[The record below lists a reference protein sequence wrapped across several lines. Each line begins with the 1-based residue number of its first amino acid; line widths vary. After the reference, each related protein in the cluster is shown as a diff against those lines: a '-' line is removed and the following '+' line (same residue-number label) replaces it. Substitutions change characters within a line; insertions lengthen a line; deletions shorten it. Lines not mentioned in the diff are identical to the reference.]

1 MKRTM
6 NKLLISLAAVGMT
19 AAMAVSCIINIG
31 GNGSVW
37 VGEYTEHGIDYTEVR
52 EVGHFRALAS
62 SLPANV
68 YYVQADKQEV
78 RVESTE
84 EFAPKVLT
92 TVEDGILTLKLEP
105 GRYPKLILRVTVSS
119 PDIEK
124 LSVSGSGNL
133 FHEGVLHA
141 SGSLALKVSGSGDI
155 VTGEIDSRDFDA
167 QCSGSGSIRVGT
179 LACDDFDGK
188 VSGSGNVRMGRIS
201 CDDFEAGVSGSGDFF
216 VDKLTSD
223 KLTSTGGASV
233 RVSGSGNVRLSEV
246 AVDGN
251 MDLKTGGSGDI
262 LVNGS
267 CHDVTASTSGSGNIT
282 GNLKYDHISVKA
294 SGSGNVNL

>member
-6 NKLLISLAAVGMT
+6 KKVIIFLAAGVV
-19 AAMAVSCIINIG
+19 AAMMAVSCIININ
-31 GNGSVW
+31 GNGSTW
-37 VGEYTEHGIDYTEVR
+37 VEEYTEEGIDHTEVR
-52 EVGHFRALAS
+52 EVGHFRAVAS

-68 YYVQADKQEV
+68 YYVHADKQEV

-84 EFAPKVLT
+84 ELAPKVLT
-92 TVEDGILTLKLEP
+92 TVEDEILTLKLEP
-105 GRYPKLILRVTVSS
+105 GRYPKLILRVIVSS

-133 FHEGVLHA
+133 IHEGVLRT

-155 VTGEIDSRDFDA
+155 RTGEIKSRDFTA
-167 QCSGSGSIRVGT
+167 QCSGSGSIRVGE

-188 VSGSGNVRMGRIS
+188 VSGSGSLNMGSIS
-201 CDDFEAGVSGSGDFF
+201 CEGFEVSVGGSGDIFIN
-216 VDKLTSD
+216 DLTTRES
-223 KLTSTGGASV
+223 ASV
-233 RVSGSGNVRLSEV
+233 RVSGSGNVRLKEV
-246 AVDGN
+246 SVQGD

-267 CHDVTASTSGSGNIT
+267 CHDVIASTSGSGNIT
-282 GNLKYDHISVKA
+282 GDLKYNHISVKT
-294 SGSGNVNL
+294 SGSGDVNL

>member
-6 NKLLISLAAVGMT
+6 KKLLISLAAVGMT

-37 VGEYTEHGIDYTEVR
+37 VGEYTEQGIDYTEVR

-84 EFAPKVLT
+84 ELAPKVLT

-167 QCSGSGSIRVGT
+167 QCSGSGSIRVSK
-179 LACDDFDGK
+179 LVCDDFDGK
-188 VSGSGNVRMGRIS
+188 VSGSGTIHVGIVS
-201 CDDFEAGVSGSGDFF
+201 CDDFEAGVSGSGGFT
-216 VDKLTSD
+216 VN

-233 RVSGSGNVRLSEV
+233 RVSGSGDVVLKEA

-262 LVNGS
+262 TINGS
-267 CHDVTASTSGSGNIT
+267 CHDLTASTSGSGNIN
-282 GNLKYDHISVKA
+282 GDLKYNHISVKT
-294 SGSGNVNL
+294 SGSGDVNL

>member
-6 NKLLISLAAVGMT
+6 KKLLISLAAVGMT

-37 VGEYTEHGIDYTEVR
+37 VGEYTEHGIDHTEVR
-52 EVGHFRALAS
+52 EVGHFRAVAS

-155 VTGEIDSRDFDA
+155 VTGEIDSRDFEA
-167 QCSGSGSIRVGT
+167 QCSGSGSIRVSK
-179 LACDDFDGK
+179 LSCDDFDGQ
-188 VSGSGNVRMGRIS
+188 VSGSGSVRMGSIS
-201 CDDFEAGVSGSGDFF
+201 CDDFEAGASGSGGFS
-216 VDKLTSD
+216 VDKLTA
-223 KLTSTGGASV
+223 TGGASV
-233 RVSGSGNVRLSEV
+233 RVSGSGDVLLRE
-246 AVDGN
+246 ATIDGN
-251 MDLKTGGSGDI
+251 MDLKTSGSGDI
-262 LVNGS
+262 TVNGS
-267 CHDVTASTSGSGNIT
+267 CHDLTAAISGSGDIS
-282 GNLKYDHISVKA
+282 GNLKYDRISTHT
-294 SGSGNVNL
+294 SGSGRVNL

>member
-1 MKRTM
+1 MK
-6 NKLLISLAAVGMT
+6 KLLIFLAA
-19 AAMAVSCIINIG
+19 AAMTVSCIINIG
-31 GNGSVW
+31 GGSAVW
-37 VGEYTEHGIDYTEVR
+37 VGECTEEGIDHTEVR
-52 EVGHFRALAS
+52 EVGHFRAVAS

-78 RVESTE
+78 RVETTE
-84 EFAPKVLT
+84 ELAPKVLT
-92 TVEDGILTLKLEP
+92 TVEDGKLSLKLES
-105 GRYPKLILRVTVSS
+105 GRYPKLILRVVVSS

-141 SGSLALKVSGSGDI
+141 SGSLALKVSGSGDM
-155 VTGEIDSRDFDA
+155 VMGEIDSRDFTV
-167 QCSGSGSIRVGT
+167 QCSGSGSIRVGK

-188 VSGSGNVRMGRIS
+188 VSGSGNVRMGSIS
-201 CDDFEAGVSGSGDFF
+201 CDDFETGVSGSGDFF
-216 VDKLTSD
+216 VD

-246 AVDGN
+246 TVNGN

-262 LVNGS
+262 TVYGS

-282 GNLKYDHISVKA
+282 GDLKYDSISTHT
-294 SGSGNVNL
+294 SGSGDVRL

>member
-6 NKLLISLAAVGMT
+6 KKVIIFLAAGVV
-19 AAMAVSCIINIG
+19 AAMMAVSCIININ
-31 GNGSVW
+31 GNGSTW
-37 VGEYTEHGIDYTEVR
+37 VEEYTEEGIDHTEVR
-52 EVGHFRALAS
+52 EVGHFRAVAS

-68 YYVQADKQEV
+68 YYVHADKQEV

-84 EFAPKVLT
+84 ELAPKVLT
-92 TVEDGILTLKLEP
+92 TVEDEILTLKLEP
-105 GRYPKLILRVTVSS
+105 GRYPKLILRVVVSS

-133 FHEGVLHA
+133 IHEGVLRT

-155 VTGEIDSRDFDA
+155 RTGEIKSRDFTA
-167 QCSGSGSIRVGT
+167 QCSGSGSIRVGE

-188 VSGSGNVRMGRIS
+188 VSGSGSLNMGSIS
-201 CDDFEAGVSGSGDFF
+201 CEGFEVSVGGSGDIFIN
-216 VDKLTSD
+216 DLTTRES
-223 KLTSTGGASV
+223 ASV
-233 RVSGSGNVRLSEV
+233 RVSGSGNVRLKEV
-246 AVDGN
+246 SVQGD

-267 CHDVTASTSGSGNIT
+267 CHDVIASTSGSGNIT
-282 GNLKYDHISVKA
+282 GDLKYNHISVKT
-294 SGSGNVNL
+294 SGSGDVNL

>member
-1 MKRTM
+1 MKQTM
-6 NKLLISLAAVGMT
+6 KKLLYFLAAGL
-19 AAMAVSCIINIG
+19 MAVSCILNVG

-37 VGEYTEHGIDYTEVR
+37 VGQYTEEGIDHTEVR
-52 EVGHFRALAS
+52 EIGHFRAVAS

-78 RVESTE
+78 LVESTE

-92 TVEDGILTLKLEP
+92 TVEDGTLYLKLEP

-133 FHEGVLHA
+133 FHKGVLHA
-141 SGSLALKVSGSGDI
+141 SGSLALKVSGSGDL
-155 VTGEIDSRDFDA
+155 VTGEIDSRDFTA
-167 QCSGSGSIRVGT
+167 QCSGSGSLRVGT

-188 VSGSGNVRMGRIS
+188 VSGSGTIHVGVVS

-216 VDKLTSD
+216 VNR
-223 KLTSTGGASV
+223 LTSTGGASV
-233 RVSGSGNVRLSEV
+233 RVSGSGNVVLKEA

-262 LVNGS
+262 SINGS
-267 CHDVTASTSGSGNIT
+267 CRDVTATTSGSGNIN
-282 GNLKYDHISVKA
+282 GDLKYNHISVKTT
-294 SGSGNVNL
+294 GSGDVNL

>member
-6 NKLLISLAAVGMT
+6 NRVLFFLAAGLV
-19 AAMAVSCIINIG
+19 AASTAVSCIISIG
-31 GNGSVW
+31 GNGAVQ
-37 VGEYTEHGIDYTEVR
+37 VFQCTEEGIDHTEVR
-52 EVGHFRALAS
+52 EVGHFRAVAS

-92 TVEDGILTLKLEP
+92 TVEDGKLSLKLES
-105 GRYPKLILRVTVSS
+105 GRYPKLILRVVVSS

-155 VTGEIDSRDFDA
+155 FTGEIDSRDFTA
-167 QCSGSGSIRVGT
+167 QCSGSGSIRADK

-216 VDKLTSD
+216 VG

-246 AVDGN
+246 TVNGN

-267 CHDVTASTSGSGNIT
+267 CHDVTATTSGSGNIT
-282 GNLKYDHISVKA
+282 GNLKYNHISVKT
-294 SGSGNVNL
+294 SGSGDVNL

>member
-6 NKLLISLAAVGMT
+6 KKLLISLAAVGMT

-31 GNGSVW
+31 GNGSTW
-37 VGEYTEHGIDYTEVR
+37 VGEYTEQGIDYTEVR

-68 YYVQADKQEV
+68 YYVLADKQEV

-133 FHEGVLHA
+133 FQEGVLHA

-155 VTGEIDSRDFDA
+155 VTGEIDSRDFTA
-167 QCSGSGSIRVGT
+167 QCSGSGSIRIGT

-188 VSGSGNVRMGRIS
+188 VSGSG
-201 CDDFEAGVSGSGDFF
+201 DFF
-216 VDKLTSD
+216 VDKLTS
-223 KLTSTGGASV
+223 TGSASV

-246 AVDGN
+246 TVDGD

-282 GNLKYDHISVKA
+282 GNLKHDNISVKA
-294 SGSGNVNL
+294 SGSGNVKL

>member
-6 NKLLISLAAVGMT
+6 KKILIFLAA
-19 AAMAVSCIINIG
+19 AAMAVSCIINFG
-31 GNGSVW
+31 GNGVVW
-37 VGEYTEHGIDYTEVR
+37 VLDCTEEGIDHTEVR
-52 EVGHFRALAS
+52 EVGHFRAVAS
-62 SLPANV
+62 SIPANV

-92 TVEDGILTLKLEP
+92 KVEDGKLSIKLEP
-105 GRYPKLILRVTVSS
+105 GRYSKLILRVVVSS

-124 LSVSGSGNL
+124 LSVSGSGDL
-133 FHEGVLHA
+133 IHEGVLHA

-155 VTGEIDSRDFDA
+155 VTGEIDSRDFEA
-167 QCSGSGSIRVGT
+167 QCSGSGSIRADK
-179 LACDDFDGK
+179 LACDDFDGQ
-188 VSGSGNVRMGRIS
+188 VSGSGTIHVGIVS
-201 CDDFEAGVSGSGDFF
+201 CDDFEAGVSGSGGFT
-216 VDKLTSD
+216 VN

-233 RVSGSGNVRLSEV
+233 RVSGSGDVVLKEA

-262 LVNGS
+262 TINGS
-267 CHDVTASTSGSGNIT
+267 CRDLTASTSGSGNIS
-282 GNLKYDHISVKA
+282 GDLKYDHISVKT
-294 SGSGNVNL
+294 SGSGSVNL

>member
-6 NKLLISLAAVGMT
+6 KKLLIFLAAAV
-19 AAMAVSCIINIG
+19 MAVSCIINIS

-37 VGEYTEHGIDYTEVR
+37 VGEYTEEGIDHTEVR
-52 EVGHFRALAS
+52 EVGHFRAVAS

-78 RVESTE
+78 LVESTE
-84 EFAPKVLT
+84 ELSPKVLT
-92 TVEDGILTLKLEP
+92 TVEDGTLSLKLEP
-105 GRYPKLILRVTVSS
+105 GRYPKLVLRVTVSS

-133 FHEGVLHA
+133 FQEGPMHA
-141 SGSLALKVSGSGDI
+141 SGALTLKVSGSGDI
-155 VTGEIDSRDFDA
+155 LTGEIDSRDFTA

-188 VSGSGNVRMGRIS
+188 ISGSGTVHIGRVS
-201 CDDFEAGVSGSGDFF
+201 CDDFEAGISGSGGFT
-216 VDKLTSD
+216 VN

-233 RVSGSGNVRLSEV
+233 RVSGSGDVLLKEA

-262 LVNGS
+262 TVNGS
-267 CHDVTASTSGSGNIT
+267 CHDLTATTSGSGNIS
-282 GNLKYDHISVKA
+282 GDLKYNHISVKS
-294 SGSGNVNL
+294 SGSGDVNL

>member
-6 NKLLISLAAVGMT
+6 KKLLLFLAAAT
-19 AAMAVSCIINIG
+19 MAVSCIINIG
-31 GNGSVW
+31 GGSAVW
-37 VGEYTEHGIDYTEVR
+37 VGEYTEEGIDHTEVR
-52 EVGHFRALAS
+52 EVGHFRAVAS

-84 EFAPKVLT
+84 ELAPKVLT
-92 TVEDGILTLKLEP
+92 TVEDGKLSLKLES
-105 GRYPKLILRVTVSS
+105 GRYPKLILRVVVSS

-155 VTGEIDSRDFDA
+155 FTGEIDSRDFTV
-167 QCSGSGSIRVGT
+167 QCSGSGGIRVSK
-179 LACDDFDGK
+179 LVCDDFDGQ
-188 VSGSGNVRMGRIS
+188 VSGSGSVRMGSIS
-201 CDDFEAGVSGSGDFF
+201 CDDFEAGASGSGGFS
-216 VDKLTSD
+216 VD

-233 RVSGSGNVRLSEV
+233 RVSGSGDVLLRE
-246 AVDGN
+246 ATIDGN
-251 MDLKTGGSGDI
+251 MDLKTSGSGDI
-262 LVNGS
+262 TVHGS
-267 CHDVTASTSGSGNIT
+267 CHDVTASISGSGDIS
-282 GNLKYDHISVKA
+282 GNLKYDRISTHT
-294 SGSGNVNL
+294 SGSGSVNL

>member
-6 NKLLISLAAVGMT
+6 KKLLYFLAAGL
-19 AAMAVSCIINIG
+19 MAVSCILNVG
-31 GNGSVW
+31 GNGSAW
-37 VGEYTEHGIDYTEVR
+37 VGAYTEEGIDHSEVR
-52 EVGHFRALAS
+52 EVGHFRAVAS

-84 EFAPKVLT
+84 ELAPKVLT
-92 TVEDGILTLKLEP
+92 TVEDGKLSLKLEP
-105 GRYPKLILRVTVSS
+105 GRYPKLILRVVVSS

-155 VTGEIDSRDFDA
+155 VTGEIDSRDFTA
-167 QCSGSGSIRVGT
+167 QCSGSGSLRVGT
-179 LACDDFDGK
+179 LACDDFDGQ
-188 VSGSGNVRMGRIS
+188 VSGSGTIHVGIVS

-216 VDKLTSD
+216 VN

-233 RVSGSGNVRLSEV
+233 RVSGSGNVVLKEA
-246 AVDGN
+246 AVGGN

-262 LVNGS
+262 TINGS
-267 CHDVTASTSGSGNIT
+267 CRDVTATTSGSGNIN
-282 GNLKYDHISVKA
+282 GDLKYNHISVKTT
-294 SGSGNVNL
+294 GSGDVNL

>member
-1 MKRTM
+1 MK
-6 NKLLISLAAVGMT
+6 KLLIFLVA
-19 AAMAVSCIINIG
+19 AAMAVSCIINFG
-31 GNGSVW
+31 GNGVVW
-37 VGEYTEHGIDYTEVR
+37 VGECTEEGIDHTEVR
-52 EVGHFRALAS
+52 EVGHFRAVAS
-62 SLPANV
+62 SLPAHV

-84 EFAPKVLT
+84 ELAPKVLT
-92 TVEDGILTLKLEP
+92 TVEDGKLSLKLES
-105 GRYPKLILRVTVSS
+105 GRYPKLILRVVVSS

-141 SGSLALKVSGSGDI
+141 SGSLALKVSGSGDM
-155 VTGEIDSRDFDA
+155 VMGEIDSRDFTV
-167 QCSGSGSIRVGT
+167 QCSGSGSIRADK

-188 VSGSGNVRMGRIS
+188 VSGSGNVRMGSIS
-201 CDDFEAGVSGSGDFF
+201 CDDFETGVSGSGDFF
-216 VDKLTSD
+216 VD

-246 AVDGN
+246 TVNGN

-262 LVNGS
+262 TVYGS

-282 GNLKYDHISVKA
+282 GDLKYDSISTHT
-294 SGSGNVNL
+294 SGSGDVRL

>member
-6 NKLLISLAAVGMT
+6 KKVFIFLAAGVV
-19 AAMAVSCIINIG
+19 AAMTAVSCIININ
-31 GNGSVW
+31 GNGSTW
-37 VGEYTEHGIDYTEVR
+37 VGEYTEEGIDHTEIR
-52 EVGHFRALAS
+52 EVGHFRALSS

-78 RVESTE
+78 RVETTE
-84 EFAPKVLT
+84 ELAPKVLT
-92 TVEDGILTLKLEP
+92 TVEDEILTLKLEP
-105 GRYPKLILRVTVSS
+105 GRYPKLILRVVVSS

-124 LSVSGSGNL
+124 LSVSGSGT
-133 FHEGVLHA
+133 
-141 SGSLALKVSGSGDI
+141 LALKVSGSGDI
-155 VTGEIDSRDFDA
+155 LTGEIDSRDFTA
-167 QCSGSGSIRVGT
+167 QCSGSGSIRVGQ

-188 VSGSGNVRMGRIS
+188 VSGSGNVRMGRNS

-216 VDKLTSD
+216 VDKLI
-223 KLTSTGGASV
+223 STGGASV

-246 AVDGN
+246 TVDGN

-267 CHDVTASTSGSGNIT
+267 CHDVTATTSGSGNIT
-282 GNLKYDHISVKA
+282 GNLKYNHISVKA
-294 SGSGNVNL
+294 SGSGDVNL

>member
-1 MKRTM
+1 MK
-6 NKLLISLAAVGMT
+6 KLLIFLAAVVLT
-19 AAMAVSCIINIG
+19 AAMAVSCIVNIG
-31 GNGSVW
+31 GIGSTW
-37 VGEYTEHGIDYTEVR
+37 VGECTEEGIDHTEVR
-52 EVGHFRALAS
+52 EVGHFRTVAS

-92 TVEDGILTLKLEP
+92 TVEDGKLSLKLEP
-105 GRYPKLILRVTVSS
+105 GRYPKLILVVVSS

-155 VTGEIDSRDFDA
+155 VTGEIDSRDFVV
-167 QCSGSGSIRVGT
+167 QCSGSGSIRAGKLV
-179 LACDDFDGK
+179 CDDFDGQ
-188 VSGSGNVRMGRIS
+188 VSGSGTIRMGRIS
-201 CDDFEAGVSGSGDFF
+201 CDDFEAGVSGSGGFF
-216 VDKLTSD
+216 VV

-233 RVSGSGNVRLSEV
+233 RVSGSGDVRLGEV

-262 LVNGS
+262 TVNGS
-267 CHDVTASTSGSGNIT
+267 CHNLTAVTSGSGDIT
-282 GNLKYDHISVKA
+282 GHLKYDSISTHS
-294 SGSGNVNL
+294 SGSGRVNL

>member
-6 NKLLISLAAVGMT
+6 KKLLLFLAV
-19 AAMAVSCIINIG
+19 AAIAVSCIINLG

-37 VGEYTEHGIDYTEVR
+37 VGEYTEEGIDHTEVR
-52 EVGHFRALAS
+52 EVGHFRAVAS

-84 EFAPKVLT
+84 EFASKVLT

-105 GRYPKLILRVTVSS
+105 GRYPKLILRVVVSS

-216 VDKLTSD
+216 VDKLTS
-223 KLTSTGGASV
+223 TGGASV

-246 AVDGN
+246 TVDGN

-262 LVNGS
+262 LLNGS

-294 SGSGNVNL
+294 SGSGNVKL

>member
-1 MKRTM
+1 MK
-6 NKLLISLAAVGMT
+6 KLLIFLAAV
-19 AAMAVSCIINIG
+19 AMSVSCIINIG
-31 GNGSVW
+31 GGSAVW
-37 VGEYTEHGIDYTEVR
+37 VGECTEEGIDHTEVR
-52 EVGHFRALAS
+52 EVGHFRAVAS

-78 RVESTE
+78 RVETTE
-84 EFAPKVLT
+84 EVAPKVLT
-92 TVEDGILTLKLEP
+92 TVEDGKLSLKLES
-105 GRYPKLILRVTVSS
+105 GRYPKLILRVVVSS

-155 VTGEIDSRDFDA
+155 VTGEIDSRDFTV
-167 QCSGSGSIRVGT
+167 QCSGSGSIRVGK

-188 VSGSGNVRMGRIS
+188 VSGSGNVRMGSIS
-201 CDDFEAGVSGSGDFF
+201 CDDFETGVSGSGDFF
-216 VDKLTSD
+216 VD

-246 AVDGN
+246 TVNGN

-262 LVNGS
+262 TVYGS

-282 GNLKYDHISVKA
+282 GDLKYDSISTHT
-294 SGSGNVNL
+294 SGSGDVRL

>member
-6 NKLLISLAAVGMT
+6 KKILISLAAVVMT
-19 AAMAVSCIINIG
+19 AAVSVSCIINI
-31 GNGSVW
+31 NGSGSTW
-37 VGEYTEHGIDYTEVR
+37 VSECTEEGIDYTEVR
-52 EVGHFRALAS
+52 EVGHFRAVAS

-78 RVESTE
+78 LVESTE
-84 EFAPKVLT
+84 ELASKVLT
-92 TVEDGILTLKLEP
+92 TVEDGKLSLKLEP
-105 GRYPKLILRVTVSS
+105 GRYPKLILRVVVSS

-155 VTGEIDSRDFDA
+155 VTGEIDSRDFTA
-167 QCSGSGSIRVGT
+167 QCSGSGSLRVGT
-179 LACDDFDGK
+179 LACDDFDGQ
-188 VSGSGNVRMGRIS
+188 VSGSGTIHVGIVS

-216 VDKLTSD
+216 VN

-233 RVSGSGNVRLSEV
+233 RVSGSGNVVLKEA

-262 LVNGS
+262 TINGS
-267 CHDVTASTSGSGNIT
+267 CRDVTATTSGSGNIN
-282 GNLKYDHISVKA
+282 GDLKYNHISVKTT
-294 SGSGNVNL
+294 GSGDVNL

>member
-1 MKRTM
+1 MK
-6 NKLLISLAAVGMT
+6 KLLLFLAA
-19 AAMAVSCIINIG
+19 AAMAVSCIIKIG
-31 GNGSVW
+31 GGSAVW
-37 VGEYTEHGIDYTEVR
+37 VGECTEEGIDHTEVR
-52 EVGHFRALAS
+52 EVGHFRAVAS

-78 RVESTE
+78 RVETTE
-84 EFAPKVLT
+84 ELAPKVLT
-92 TVEDGILTLKLEP
+92 TVEDGKLSLKLES
-105 GRYPKLILRVTVSS
+105 GRYPKLILRVVVSS

-141 SGSLALKVSGSGDI
+141 SGSLALKVSGSGDM
-155 VTGEIDSRDFDA
+155 VMGEIDSRDFTV
-167 QCSGSGSIRVGT
+167 QCSGSGSIRADK

-188 VSGSGNVRMGRIS
+188 VSGSGNVRMGHIS

-216 VDKLTSD
+216 IDKLS
-223 KLTSTGGASV
+223 STGGASV

-246 AVDGN
+246 TVDGN

-294 SGSGNVNL
+294 SGSGKVKL